1 MTNIF
6 DEDYEEMSDEV
17 SQAVANLVTVLS
29 KTQNKELVD
38 ENEYLQTRNNNNEM
52 AIKALKL
59 EVKLLKEQNEGLAKR
74 SDLNTLALMVMYR
87 AEKRLE
93 TKNQIEKF
101 LDSLFVPTFEQ
112 VRIWEHLPLWIC
124 ALTRYYKDRDVVL
137 QLLQFFKWCKN
148 LPEKADTFRLPL
160 DWPEQDVE
168 CWLKHMSVNYV
179 CNGKLYD
186 WDNLEWWAPFALK
199 DISTFYATHKG
210 EYSEVP
216 FQYVFMNPYMK
227 TDKFLKM
234 LGLEISGRHSELIRG
249 IKMMDLDESQRALL
263 IKSSLQR
270 FEDDYPISEASED
283 YRKYLWD
290 NLDVILDRN
299 IIRQLYNKYCNEYTQ
314 FKDIVKLPS
323 ALIVEYLTTYPKKV
337 GEFLASDKITTQA
350 KKFILES
357 LEKLY
362 DTGEDK

>member
-17 SQAVANLVTVLS
+17 SQAVANLVTVLG

-59 EVKLLKEQNEGLAKR
+59 EVKLLKEQNEGLIKR

-93 TKNQIEKF
+93 TKTQIEKF

-112 VRIWEHLPLWIC
+112 VRLWEHLPLWIC
-124 ALTRYYKDRDVVL
+124 ALTRYYRDRDVVL

-199 DISTFYATHKG
+199 DISFNVQKG
-210 EYSEVP
+210 EILGIVGVNGSGKSKSFVKVP
-216 FQYVFMNPYMK
+216 
-227 TDKFLKM
+227 
-234 LGLEISGRHSELIRG
+234 
-249 IKMMDLDESQRALL
+249 
-263 IKSSLQR
+263 
-270 FEDDYPISEASED
+270 
-283 YRKYLWD
+283 
-290 NLDVILDRN
+290 
-299 IIRQLYNKYCNEYTQ
+299 
-314 FKDIVKLPS
+314 
-323 ALIVEYLTTYPKKV
+323 
-337 GEFLASDKITTQA
+337 
-350 KKFILES
+350 
-357 LEKLY
+357 
-362 DTGEDK
+362 